1 MFWEEP
7 KSNGLIEANFYTGEH
22 FRDERNKKAFAEK
35 VTDSLGD
42 IASTLDA
49 IQVELQKSTAAT
61 QSLGDVLAGALTP
74 PGANGSTT
82 PLERA
87 YVAVVVAERAKT
99 VSKLRKALSDAA
111 GEEGSEEEKLRAL
124 KAAVQ
129 DILG

>member
-42 IASTLDA
+42 IASALDA
-49 IQVELQKSTAAT
+49 IQAELQKSTAAT
-61 QSLGDVLAGALTP
+61 QSLGDVLAEALKP

-82 PLERA
+82 PWS
-87 YVAVVVAERAKT
+87 V
-99 VSKLRKALSDAA
+99 
-111 GEEGSEEEKLRAL
+111 RAL
-124 KAAVQ
+124 RWLWRNGLRRYQ
-129 DILG
+129 SCGRL